1 MENSAV
7 IIEKHKLLNELA
19 MKRQKLLLDGN
30 YTNEKCIEI
39 EEKMSELRQQ
49 IKDSYKAVIEEKIKE
64 NEPEEKTE
72 EKTSLLSES
81 NQNDEVRPE
90 ETEKSS
96 KFYTIASK
104 EIVREEL
111 PELLEEYAEHSFFA
125 LLLIEDG
132 EEAQSVK
139 LVTDTDGKMTY
150 YPALD
155 NAKSDKERQ
164 EIMDNYFKKLEQSYF
179 YARYQDIFM

>member
-19 MKRQKLLLDGN
+19 IKRQKLLLDGN

-64 NEPEEKTE
+64 NEPEEKT
-72 EKTSLLSES
+72 SPLSES
-81 NQNDEVRPE
+81 NQNDEVLPE
-90 ETEKSS
+90 ETEESS

-164 EIMDNYFKKLEQSYF
+164 EIMDNYFKKLEQNYF
-179 YARYQDIFM
+179 YARYQDIFL